1 METLSTIETDF
12 AEFVLLPSIIILR
25 CHEGVKLGLD
35 HVTAIQGVIDRMR
48 ELEQTAIGWISDKV
62 NSYSTDPLIVPPVQ
76 EANPNIRSWCNVIYG
91 RKIADYKLLF
101 KAVSKDNFGIN
112 SFDTL
117 PTAIKWTYEYLK
129 SCRQE
134 SCDPAK

>member
-1 METLSTIETDF
+1 MEPLSTIETDF

-35 HVTAIQGVIDRMR
+35 HVAEIQDVIDRMHD
-48 ELEQTAIGWISDKV
+48 LEQTDIGWISDKV
-62 NSYSTDPLIVPPVQ
+62 NSYSTDPLIVPPIQ
-76 EANPNIRSWCNVIYG
+76 NANPNIRSWCNVIYG
-91 RKIADYKLLF
+91 RKIADYKQLF

-117 PTAIKWTYEYLK
+117 PPAIEWTYEYLK
-129 SCRQE
+129 NSQ
-134 SCDPAK
+134 P